1 MSRAAYEIDT
11 PEAMPA
17 EPAQLS
23 TFPVIMWFLVGLI
36 FPPFLLCGYRYIA
49 SANLTARIFARLS
62 LFMFIVYLVVGL
74 IVFASIWKS
83 DAWNGEDPSCVR
95 YSFGSGEVRHM
106 NTPLGSAKSI
116 EAYDPGVKTVQN
128 ISIYSKDCL
137 WMGQLVVPETEMHKD
152 APKQLYIRMVT
163 PGTQGDDFG
172 VYARTIDEKINP
184 AAAGAQAPARA
195 WLEFSD
201 PYQSNP
207 WEPGSPEYE
216 QNQDPNLEFVPPKCK
231 VGMCKATYGQSSP
244 LLGGAEYTLSVD
256 LNWYKYY
263 MVVGVIAK
271 TQQALERPFCV
282 DMCVLKYIR
291 QADGSWRGPCAVRK
305 ENGKWSEPHEID
317 YTACD
322 EV

>member
-17 EPAQLS
+17 EPTQLS

-62 LFMFIVYLVVGL
+62 LFMFIVYLTVGL

-95 YSFGSGEVRHM
+95 YSFGSGEIRHM

-152 APKQLYIRMVT
+152 APVAKVLYIRMVT

-244 LLGGAEYTLSVD
+244 LLGGAEYTLRVD

-291 QADGSWRGPCAVRK
+291 QADGSWREPCAGRD
-305 ENGKWSEPHEID
+305 I
-317 YTACD
+317 TACD